1 MPYAKDSYTG
11 DGSTTDFVITF
22 PYIEPSHV
30 VVKVNGITKTNPDDY
45 TFTTDIQKIRF
56 STAPASGAIV
66 LLVRSTSQTARLVD
80 YQSGAVLSE
89 EILDN
94 DSLQAFYLTQEVW
107 DIAEEGSIAVGTTT
121 TSAAGGN
128 ASVVNTGT
136 STNSILNFTI
146 PRGPAGPT
154 GATGPQGPSGGI
166 DGADGDDGAD
176 GANGIFSAIASQA
189 EAEAGTD
196 NTKGMTALR
205 VKQAS
210 TVVGSAIEELHS
222 LCNTTSLRGRATIEN
237 VTVKQDLTTTYADA
251 TGSKVSAYTCPAGTS
266 DIVYEFNVL
275 VGGKDSIP
283 MTNWRLY
290 SSTDGSSFTEVTK
303 ARTNCST
310 GTSGAD
316 KVILRWVFKVNASSN
331 DSTVGQFSAAT
342 PTLHFKWQARNYQTS
357 QEGKLHETLY
367 FDGGFSNEFSLP
379 SICVKAIA

>member
-11 DGSTTDFVITF
+11 DSSTTDFVISF
-22 PYIEPSHV
+22 PYIETSHV
-30 VVKVNGITKTNPDDY
+30 VVKVDGITKTNPDDY
-45 TFTTDIQKIRF
+45 TFTTDSQKIRF

-128 ASVVNTGT
+128 ASVVNAGT

-166 DGADGDDGAD
+166 DGADGNDGAD

-210 TVVGSAIEELHS
+210 TVVGSAIEELNS
-222 LCNTTSLRGRATIEN
+222 LCNTTSLKGRATIEN
-237 VTVKQDLTTTYADA
+237 VTGAQALTL
-251 TGSKVSAYTCPAGTS
+251 PASQTAQ
-266 DIVYEFNVL
+266 VL
-275 VGGKDSIP
+275 KFQLTHVQQVHQK
-283 MTNWRLY
+283 
-290 SSTDGSSFTEVTK
+290 
-303 ARTNCST
+303 
-310 GTSGAD
+310 
-316 KVILRWVFKVNASSN
+316 
-331 DSTVGQFSAAT
+331 
-342 PTLHFKWQARNYQTS
+342 
-357 QEGKLHETLY
+357 
-367 FDGGFSNEFSLP
+367 
-379 SICVKAIA
+379 